1 MASAELNTVPKLFLD
16 AVKTRGPRVALREKD
31 FGIWQQL
38 TWDDYYAH
46 VRDFALGLVSLG
58 LKKGDKICIQGEN
71 NLEWL
76 FADIAIQASGGVTV
90 GVYPT
95 NPSKEVAYI
104 VNDCEAEIFIGA
116 DQENVDKILEV
127 KDQVPKLRYIISMS
141 MKGIKHYNEKM
152 ILGFKEVEER
162 GREMGRQKPGLFEE
176 MVAQGQPDDVAVL
189 IYTSGTTGEPKGA
202 VISQRNLVESNRCLA
217 DVLKLGE
224 NDSYVSY
231 LPLCHALERI
241 FSIVIHILVGYVVSF
256 AESTDTIQ
264 KDIQEV
270 APTFFISV
278 PRIMEKIEG
287 SIRVRVDNT
296 SLLNR
301 WVFNKALKK
310 GYKLAEKAL
319 AKQPL
324 SLVDRLW
331 SAVLKI
337 FVFGPVQ
344 HYIGLARARFV
355 ICGGAPLSPETATFF
370 HALGIPLAELY
381 GMTELSSITCLH
393 RNNNIC
399 IGTIGQV
406 IPGWEVKVDEDGE
419 LMFRGPG
426 VFQGYYG
433 RPEATMQT
441 LRDGWLYTGDLGAID
456 ADGQV
461 RIIGRKKDIII
472 TSGGKNISPQ
482 VIENAIKGS
491 PYIREAVVLGEGQ
504 KFIGALIQI
513 EMDVVGNWALNQ
525 GIPYATIRD
534 LSHNPQVIEL
544 IRQEVNKANQQLAR
558 VEQVKKFAFIDRE
571 LYHEEGDMTA
581 TQKMKRS
588 AIQKK
593 FAALVDAIYGDSQG
607 AINV

>member
-1 MASAELNTVPKLFLD
+1 MISAELNTMPKLFLD
-16 AVKTRGPRVALREKD
+16 AVKKWGTRVALREKD
-31 FGIWQQL
+31 YGIWQQL
-38 TWDDYYAH
+38 TWEDYFRH

-58 LKKGDKICIQGEN
+58 LKRGGKVCIQGEN

-76 FADIAIQASGGVTV
+76 FADIATQASGGVTV

-95 NPSKEVAYI
+95 NPPKEVAYI
-104 VNDCEAEIFIGA
+104 VNDCEAEFFISA

-127 KDQVPKLRYIISMS
+127 KEQVPRLRYIISMS
-141 MKGIKHYNEKM
+141 MKGIKHYNENM

-162 GREMGRQKPGLFEE
+162 GRELGRQNPGLFEE
-176 MVAQGQPDDVAVL
+176 LVAQGQPDDMAVL

-202 VISQRNLVESNRCLA
+202 VISQRNLVESGKCLA
-217 DVLKLGE
+217 NVMKLGE
-224 NDSYVSY
+224 KESYVSY
-231 LPLCHALERI
+231 LPLCHALERT
-241 FSIVIHILVGYVVSF
+241 FSISLHILIGYVVSF

-287 SIRVRVDNT
+287 SIRVKVDNT
-296 SLLNR
+296 SPFKR
-301 WVFNKALKK
+301 WAFTRALKK
-310 GYKLAEKAL
+310 GYKLAEKVL
-319 AKQPL
+319 KKQPL
-324 SLVDRLW
+324 SLADRLW
-331 SAVLKI
+331 SGILKI
-337 FVFGPVQ
+337 SVFQPIY
-344 HYIGLARARFV
+344 HFIGLARARFI
-355 ICGGAPLSPETATFF
+355 ICGGAPLSPETAGFF
-370 HALGIPLAELY
+370 HALGIPLRELF
-381 GMTELSSITCLH
+381 GMTELTTITCLH
-393 RNNNIC
+393 QDDKIS

-406 IPGWEVKVDEDGE
+406 IPGWEVKVAEDGE
-419 LMFRGPG
+419 LLFRGPG

-433 RPEATMQT
+433 KPEATAQT
-441 LRDGWLYTGDLGAID
+441 LHDGWLYTGDLGAID
-456 ADGQV
+456 KDGQV

-482 VIENAIKGS
+482 VIENALKGS
-491 PYIREAVVLGEGQ
+491 PYIREAVALGEGQ

-513 EMDVVGNWALNQ
+513 EMDVVGNWAQNQ

-534 LSHNPQVIEL
+534 LSHHPKVIDL
-544 IRQEVNKANQQLAR
+544 IRQEVIKANDQLAR
-558 VEQVKKFAFIDRE
+558 VEQVKKFVFIDRE

-588 AIQKK
+588 AIQQK
-593 FAALVDAIYGDSQG
+593 FAGLIDAIYGNSQG